1 MSIGVLIVDDLAFV
15 KLVLKDIVERAG
27 FRVVG
32 LASDGEEALKMF
44 EELGPQVVLLDI
56 TMPKMDGIT
65 ALRHM
70 RKLNPHA
77 HIIMCSALGQQRL
90 ILQAIGL
97 GARDF
102 IVKPFRPERVV
113 GSIKK
118 ALDID

>member
-1 MSIGVLIVDDLAFV
+1 MSIGVLIVDDLAFM

-27 FRVVG
+27 FQVVG
-32 LASDGEEALKMF
+32 LASDGEEALKLF
-44 EELGPQVVLLDI
+44 EELQPEIVLLDI

-65 ALRHM
+65 ALRQM
-70 RKLNPHA
+70 RRMDPTA

-102 IVKPFRPERVV
+102 IVKPFKPERVV

>member
-1 MSIGVLIVDDLAFV
+1 V
-15 KLVLKDIVERAG
+15 KLVLREIVEKAG

-32 LASDGEEALKMF
+32 LASDGEEALRLF
-44 EELGPQVVLLDI
+44 EERSPQVVLLDI
-56 TMPKMDGIT
+56 TMPRMDGIT
-65 ALRHM
+65 ALKHM
-70 RKLNPHA
+70 RRMDPRA
-77 HIIMCSALGQQRL
+77 HIIMCSALGQQRY

-118 ALDID
+118 ALDIN

>member
-1 MSIGVLIVDDLAFV
+1 MSNGVLIVDDLAFM
-15 KLVLKDIVERAG
+15 KLVLKDIVEKAG

-32 LASDGEEALKMF
+32 LASDGEEALRLF
-44 EELGPQVVLLDI
+44 EARKPGIVLLDI

-65 ALRHM
+65 ALREM
-70 RKLNPHA
+70 RKIDPHA
-77 HIIMCSALGQQRL
+77 RIIMCSALGQQRL

-118 ALDID
+118 ALEGG